1 MDGSPQKTSLEITG
15 NPLGADRAEID
26 TEMLEHAFVK
36 THDYE
41 ALINTRDFNFVV
53 GRRGTGKTATYLK
66 LQEYFKGR
74 GEILLHSHRPEEHES
89 FALSSLAQ
97 EFSEDYRITR
107 AILRVIWRTV
117 ILLSVLDQIRK
128 HWKRGRIGREKYLSN
143 YAEKQK
149 DILSVDGVTRCTAIL
164 RRYRAGGDGGMA
176 AEELPGAIASD
187 FDIKLLEEHINEAL
201 SSLNNSAIVL
211 FDGLDEGWEP
221 TPVSTALL
229 GGLALAVADLRDH
242 QSGIHG
248 ILFIR
253 DNLFRALAN
262 FDPDFSRHIEGSSLR
277 LHWDENGLLVVVA
290 NRLRVSL
297 NLERVENDIKIWN
310 RFAHRE
316 LQSRE
321 GFIKC
326 LQHTLYRPRDILVLL
341 NQAFHLAARGGR
353 IELIEDD
360 IGAVSLSISESRLSD
375 LLKEYEA
382 VFPGLKIVI
391 SSFRGGTPFKKLHQ
405 VILELDRLVTENDY
419 SEIGSGDLAVF
430 GTGEVVFNALYSIG
444 FLGFQD
450 TGSGHI
456 TFRHDG
462 GEADVR
468 TEDPNQAIAIHP
480 CYWKALGLNQENVAM
495 EIITEIHDEYENRAE
510 PEVQDLRTR
519 QLGTLI
525 SELSNVPLG
534 TEGATQFE
542 DWVFRSIRILF
553 QGVLVNPE
561 LKPNGSAIQ
570 RRDVVATNMAQSG
583 FWRRILDDYQSRQVV
598 FEVKNYTDLKLE
610 DYRQAL
616 SYMTNEYGRF
626 LILVCRSGSEAVG
639 ETEQGWLKTMYHEHQ
654 SVILTIPDTLLS
666 RCLRKVRNARRLSYS
681 NEQLSKRLDLFL
693 RSYLSL
699 EHKRPPRK
707 RRKRR
712 NS

>member
-1 MDGSPQKTSLEITG
+1 MTSTSW
-15 NPLGADRAEID
+15 LGVE
-26 TEMLEHAFVK
+26 EQE
-36 THDYE
+36 
-41 ALINTRDFNFVV
+41 
-53 GRRGTGKTATYLK
+53 RRQPNLK

-74 GEILLHSHRPEEHES
+74 HEIILHSHRPEEHES
-89 FALSSLAQ
+89 IALSSLAQ
-97 EFSEDYRITR
+97 KFSDDYRITR

-117 ILLSVLDQIRK
+117 ILLSILDQLRR
-128 HWKRGRIGREKYLSN
+128 HWKRGRIERGHDLSD
-143 YAEKQK
+143 YAQKHK
-149 DILSVDGVTRCTAIL
+149 DILSVDGVGVTRCAVIL
-164 RRYRAGGDGGMA
+164 RRYLAKRMEAG
-176 AEELPGAIASD
+176 ELPGIIASD
-187 FDIKLLEEHINEAL
+187 FDLSLLERRVKEAL
-201 SSLNNSAIVL
+201 SNLNNSAVVL

-242 QSGIHG
+242 QSGVHG

-253 DNLFRALAN
+253 DNLFRALAK

-290 NRLRVSL
+290 NRLRVRLSL
-297 NLERVENDIKIWN
+297 EKVENDIKIWN
-310 RFAHRE
+310 RFAHRA
-316 LQSRE
+316 LQSRD

-353 IELIEDD
+353 TGLIEDD
-360 IGAVSLSISESRLSD
+360 VESVSLGISDSRLSD

-382 VFPGLKIVI
+382 VFPGLGIVI
-391 SSFRGGTPFKKLHQ
+391 SAFRGSTPFKKLHL
-405 VILELDRLVTENDY
+405 VISELDRLVDENDY
-419 SEIGSGDLAVF
+419 SEIGSGDLAAF
-430 GTGEVVFNALYSIG
+430 GSGEVVFNALYSIG

-450 TGSGHI
+450 AGSGHI

-468 TEDPNQAIAIHP
+468 TENPDQMIAIHP
-480 CYWKALGLNQENVAM
+480 CYWKALGLSRENVAI
-495 EIITEIHDEYENRAE
+495 EIITEIHDEYENRVE
-510 PEVQDLRTR
+510 PEVQDIRTR

-534 TEGATQFE
+534 SEGATQFE

-553 QGVLVNPE
+553 QGVLMNPE

-598 FEVKNYTDLKLE
+598 FEVKNYKDLRLE

-616 SYMTNEYGRF
+616 SYMSNEYGRF
-626 LILVCRSGSEAVG
+626 MILVCRSGSDAVG

-654 SVILTIPDTLLS
+654 RVILAIPDTLLS
-666 RCLRKVRNARRLSYS
+666 RCLRKVRNAQRLSYS
-681 NEQLSKRLDLFL
+681 EEQLSKRLDLFL

-699 EHKRPPRK
+699 EHSPSKK
-707 RRKRR
+707 RRK
-712 NS
+712 NKN

>member
-1 MDGSPQKTSLEITG
+1 MNGSPQKNSIKITG

-26 TEMLEHAFVK
+26 AEMLEHAFVK

-41 ALINTRDFNFVV
+41 ALVNTRDFNFVV

-66 LQEYFKGR
+66 LQEYFKGQR
-74 GEILLHSHRPEEHES
+74 EIILHSHRPEEYES
-89 FALSSLAQ
+89 IALSSLAQ
-97 EFSEDYRITR
+97 KFSSDYRITR
-107 AILRVIWRTV
+107 SILRVIWRTV
-117 ILLSVLDQIRK
+117 ILLNILDQLRK
-128 HWKRGRIGREKYLSN
+128 HWKRDRIERDNYLSS
-143 YAEKQK
+143 YAQKHK
-149 DILSVDGVTRCTAIL
+149 DILSVDGVTRCAAIL
-164 RRYRAGGDGGMA
+164 RRYLAKGME
-176 AEELPGAIASD
+176 AEELPGIIASD
-187 FDIKLLEEHINEAL
+187 FDLNLLEGRVKEAL
-201 SSLNNSAIVL
+201 SSINNSAVVL

-242 QSGIHG
+242 QSGVHG
-248 ILFIR
+248 ILFVR
-253 DNLFRALAN
+253 DNLFRALAK

-290 NRLRVSL
+290 NRLRVHL
-297 NLERVENDIKIWN
+297 NLEGVENDIKIWN

-316 LQSRE
+316 LQSRD

-341 NQAFHLAARGGR
+341 NQAFHLAARGR
-353 IELIEDD
+353 RTELIEDD
-360 IGAVSLSISESRLSD
+360 IESVSLTISNSRLSD

-382 VFPGLKIVI
+382 VFPGLGIVI
-391 SSFRGGTPFKKLHQ
+391 SAFRGSTPSKKLHL
-405 VILELDRLVTENDY
+405 VISELGRLVDENDY

-430 GTGEVVFNALYSIG
+430 GSGEVVFNALYSIG

-468 TEDPNQAIAIHP
+468 TEDPNQVITIHP
-480 CYWKALGLNQENVAM
+480 CYWKALGLNQESVAI
-495 EIITEIHDEYENRAE
+495 EIITEIHDEYENRVE
-510 PEVQDLRTR
+510 PEVKDIRNR

-525 SELSNVPLG
+525 SELSDVPLG
-534 TEGATQFE
+534 QEGATQFE

-561 LKPNGSAIQ
+561 LKPNRNAIQ
-570 RRDVVATNMAQSG
+570 RRDVVATNMAQTG

-598 FEVKNYTDLKLE
+598 FEVKNYTDLKPE
-610 DYRQAL
+610 DYRQAI

-639 ETEQGWLKTMYHEHQ
+639 KTEQGWLKTMYHEHEK
-654 SVILTIPDTLLS
+654 VILTIPATLLS
-666 RCLRKVRNARRLSYS
+666 RCIRKVRNPQRRSYS
-681 NEQLSKRLDLFL
+681 EEQLSKRLDVFL

-699 EHKRPPRK
+699 EHISTSK
-707 RRKRR
+707 KRR
-712 NS
+712 NRGKS